1 MQMPG
6 PRDIV
11 ISWPDPRAFSLV
23 QKPWGWAHILV
34 QKPRGARGG
43 MVTSQSDTRITFITL
58 NSMTCTC
65 KQTFSI
71 KPGFHFDFL
80 CLLLPVLVFPATL
93 SVFAF
98 CCSSLLFTAFRCLS
112 LPFRCLFVAFCCS
125 SLFFP
130 GFSLLLM
137 STLSIGPD

>member
-1 MQMPG
+1 MIP
-6 PRDIV
+6 
-11 ISWPDPRAFSLV
+11 AL
-23 QKPWGWAHILV
+23 H
-34 QKPRGARGG
+34 
-43 MVTSQSDTRITFITL
+43 FITL

-112 LPFRCLFVAFCCS
+112 LPFVAFCCLLLLVVVLS
-125 SLFFP
+125 

-137 STLSIGPD
+137 STTFNRSRLKQMNENGKEKCSLLLLLARCCSFWFLGRVSIAFCCFSLLFVDLSCF